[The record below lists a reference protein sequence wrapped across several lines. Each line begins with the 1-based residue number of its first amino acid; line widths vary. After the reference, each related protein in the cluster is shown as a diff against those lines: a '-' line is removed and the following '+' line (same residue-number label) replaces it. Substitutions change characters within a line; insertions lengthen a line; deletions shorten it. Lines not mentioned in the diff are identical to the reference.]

1 MRVLVVE
8 DEVAVADVF
17 TDYLVELGHQPVLA
31 RSAEAALGKLESE
44 RPDAIILDIHLPGMS
59 GLDFLKLRPVRE
71 AGVPIVA
78 VSGVAT
84 ESQARE
90 CLRLGALDF
99 VGKPVPLERLG
110 EVLECLEPQAL
121 ERRGEAATRRDDR
134 RRAPRA
140 RLEVPVRVV
149 EYSGVEWQAVSTS
162 VSAFGVKLRP
172 LEPVRP
178 GKAVRVAFSPPDG
191 GTPLQAMALLIR
203 EDADGLIFFF
213 VNLTPKDAERL
224 AGLVKRL
231 AGV

>member
-17 TDYLVELGHQPVLA
+17 TDYLVELGHQPAVA
-31 RSAEAALGKLESE
+31 RSAEAALGKLQSE

-59 GLDFLKLRPVRE
+59 GLDFMQLRPVRE

-84 ESQARE
+84 ESQARD

-121 ERRGEAATRRDDR
+121 ERRGEAEVRRTDR

-140 RLEVPVRVV
+140 ALALPVQVS

-162 VSAFGVKLRP
+162 FSAFSVKLKSC
-172 LEPVRP
+172 EPVRP
-178 GKAVRVAFSPPDG
+178 GKAVRLAFTPPDG
-191 GTPLQAMALLIR
+191 GTPMRAMALLVR
-203 EDADGLIFFF
+203 EGPDGFIFFF
-213 VNLTPKDAERL
+213 VNLTSQDTERL
-224 AGLVKRL
+224 ADLVQRL
-231 AGV
+231 GGV